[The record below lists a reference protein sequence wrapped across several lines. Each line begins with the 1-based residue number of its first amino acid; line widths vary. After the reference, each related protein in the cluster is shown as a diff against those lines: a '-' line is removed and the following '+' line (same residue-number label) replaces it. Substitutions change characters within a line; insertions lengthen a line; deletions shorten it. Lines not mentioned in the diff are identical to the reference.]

1 LFLLG
6 VAFVDCSDG
15 GRNGRFRH
23 HRRFHHWADLV
34 ETAVSKLLS
43 CGVGL
48 VDFSGGGWK
57 RPFSLQDFH
66 LSKESMM
73 HMGHRKCFKMITE
86 LYGKGIKESNRL
98 LNIKGRAAFI
108 ASAVDAKFIFCKHLI
123 TIYTYV

>member
-57 RPFSLQDFH
+57 RPFPLQGFH
-66 LSKESMM
+66 LREGDVSFV
-73 HMGHRKCFKMITE
+73 GLQQDVFGRFRGVE
-86 LYGKGIKESNRL
+86 LGNMQWKQL
-98 LNIKGRAAFI
+98 
-108 ASAVDAKFIFCKHLI
+108 CLI
-123 TIYTYV
+123 C